1 MLFSYICLKILQEVF
16 HFNDMVFFLGN
27 IGLIGILGY
36 YLAKIISK
44 PLFDAQTA
52 MEKYIK
58 NTLHELNI
66 PIATI
71 DANVKL
77 LQNTLKDEKNLKRLQ
92 RISQASVNLQ
102 DLYNELEYLLRKENR
117 SIEPE
122 EFELSEFLDRI
133 VKKFDDIKKEIEITV
148 SCPVIYI
155 ICDKRGF
162 AKAVENLI
170 SNAIKFNK
178 KDGFVHIAFEKDKLC
193 IEDSGIGIENQNL
206 FSIFERYYREESGIF
221 GHGIGLSIVKEFCD
235 NNKIDIKISSQK
247 NIGTKICLDLK
258 HLISD

>member
-1 MLFSYICLKILQEVF
+1 MLFSYICWEILQEVF
-16 HFNDMVFFLGN
+16 HFNDAVFYIGN
-27 IGLIGILGY
+27 IALISILGY
-36 YLAKIISK
+36 YLAKIVSK
-44 PLFDAQTA
+44 PLFDAQVA

-92 RISQASVNLQ
+92 RISYASVNLQ
-102 DLYNELEYLLRKENR
+102 DLYNELEYLLRKENG

-122 EFELSEFLDRI
+122 EFELAEFLDRV
-133 VKKFDDIKKEIEITV
+133 VKKFDDIKKEITITV
-148 SCPVIYI
+148 NCPVRHV

-162 AKAVENLI
+162 AKTIENLI

-178 KDGFVHIAFEKDKLC
+178 KNGFVHIEFQNDKIC
-193 IEDSGIGIENQNL
+193 VEDSGIGIENQNL
-206 FSIFERYYREESGIF
+206 FSIFERYYREENGIF
-221 GHGIGLSIVKEFCD
+221 GHGIGLNMVKEFCD

-247 NIGTKICLDLK
+247 DIGTKICLDLK
-258 HLISD
+258 TLISD